1 MKSAFL
7 RDFGTLYVNLHNVS
21 ESDHDKCGIKLNLSK
36 VGVHS
41 YVVLGSFIGCHG
53 IGSQELIKKEGK
65 WTSFVICVILKCHL
79 PPVNTPKD
87 FSMVIKN
94 FIALFLIN

>member
-41 YVVLGSFIGCHG
+41 YVVLGSFSGCHG

-65 WTSFVICVILKCHL
+65 RTSLDVSIVI
-79 PPVNTPKD
+79 NF
-87 FSMVIKN
+87 FS
-94 FIALFLIN
+94 FS